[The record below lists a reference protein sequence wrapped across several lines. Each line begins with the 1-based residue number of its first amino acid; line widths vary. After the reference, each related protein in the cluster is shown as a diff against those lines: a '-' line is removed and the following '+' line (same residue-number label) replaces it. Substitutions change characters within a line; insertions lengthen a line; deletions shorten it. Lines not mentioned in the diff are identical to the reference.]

1 MNPESNNISS
11 SSAEEVSTSNNAQA
25 NVVSSNT
32 QQQPQGPTST
42 SSVQPQVANHPSSL
56 FGVIR
61 GKVVQPFKTR
71 TKLIN
76 NPGLVPPILPVIP
89 VSTFPKGPPVSKFK
103 YVKPGL
109 DKTKVQNTAATLV
122 NKKLPSDE
130 NQPKSAEVNTS
141 AANNVTKPPPKP
153 LSELGKYRRG
163 GGEISMEIK

>member
-32 QQQPQGPTST
+32 QQQPPQGPTST

-71 TKLIN
+71 T
-76 NPGLVPPILPVIP
+76 
-89 VSTFPKGPPVSKFK
+89 VSII
-103 YVKPGL
+103 Y
-109 DKTKVQNTAATLV
+109 
-122 NKKLPSDE
+122 
-130 NQPKSAEVNTS
+130 
-141 AANNVTKPPPKP
+141 
-153 LSELGKYRRG
+153 
-163 GGEISMEIK
+163 